1 MVKIVNPVVFCS
13 ILVIVL
19 MSCSSHSAINKQ
31 LSGSD
36 SLLVNFNSP
45 NTDLIEKTV
54 NTTEK
59 KAIKELIGFVD
70 GKTSEAFKCGYDG
83 NLMFYKKG
91 TLVGDVAFNYSG
103 DSCKHF
109 IMDLAG
115 KLTPT
120 KMSKKA
126 ADFLRSLA
134 EGRGWY

>member
-1 MVKIVNPVVFCS
+1 MKIITS
-13 ILVIVL
+13 YILVILLV
-19 MSCSSHSAINKQ
+19 SCSSHSAINKQ

-36 SLLVNFNSP
+36 SLLVNFNTP

-59 KAIKELIGFVD
+59 NAIRELIGFVD
-70 GKTSEAFKCGYDG
+70 SKTSEAYKCGYDG

-91 TLVGDVAFNYSG
+91 ILVGDVAFNYSG

-109 IMDLAG
+109 ILLLDG

-120 KMSKKA
+120 IMSNKA
-126 ADFLRSLA
+126 ANFLRSLS
-134 EGRGWY
+134 EGKGWY